1 MAGSHRRLQKRGLMG
16 SHITAS
22 SSERIIILQDGIF
35 HCLWSTR
42 EASHTC
48 WLRKMP
54 VDMKSVE
61 LTENLKHFFNWW
73 ISLQPTQSLVI
84 HGTNS
89 IPLAHNPPE
98 MVREYDAWQLVS
110 GESVASFP
118 SLPIRNVSGVIC
130 FIHRTVWYEES
141 VKVPNSLLRKKDHNT
156 PWLSAC
162 NSKLDILRQR
172 SAHAFESHALNGASY
187 WYCAASL
194 SCTLQEEKGFGKYS
208 TTILYCHELEFQVVQ
223 SDWLIWQLSHCT
235 GLFYHT

>member
-1 MAGSHRRLQKRGLMG
+1 MAGSHGRLQKRGLMR

-22 SSERIIILQDGIF
+22 SSERIILQDGIF

-42 EASHTC
+42 EASHTS

-61 LTENLKHFFNWW
+61 LTVNLKHFFNWW

-89 IPLAHNPPE
+89 VPLAHNPPE
-98 MVREYDAWQLVS
+98 MVRENDAWQVS
-110 GESVASFP
+110 GESMASFP
-118 SLPIRNVSGVIC
+118 SLPIRIVSGVIC

-141 VKVPNSLLRKKDHNT
+141 VNVPNSLHRNKDHNT

-162 NSKLDILRQR
+162 DSTLDILRQW
-172 SAHAFESHALNGASY
+172 SARAFESHTLNGASTFRHLMRGI
-187 WYCAASL
+187 S
-194 SCTLQEEKGFGKYS
+194 GYS
-208 TTILYCHELEFQVVQ
+208 SGNAVKLKA
-223 SDWLIWQLSHCT
+223 
-235 GLFYHT
+235 LFL